1 MIDRNAFFTP
11 SLQLNL
17 SQPLATA
24 KCFPFLPENCYT
36 EDWLEYQVIE
46 SCYNTRMETEPNP
59 EEGASAP
66 DNSKEEGS
74 LDTSGFETTAERLE
88 ELIKSME
95 MMLLDV
101 EQLRTTCSEQAS
113 ELMHAAA
120 DLRKQQ
126 EDLKE
131 SYCELSREIQEIVE
145 SMDNLFSTKS
155 AFEPQE
161 KQTQKLNQ
169 QLWGTKS
176 DWQIL
181 LLFVECLGLGF
192 WVCMLTFW
200 MDGLVMG
207 WDAEVWCCWIVVSSL
222 CEDFCHWLPSLATT
236 VTNILIFFLIFII

>member
-1 MIDRNAFFTP
+1 
-11 SLQLNL
+11 
-17 SQPLATA
+17 
-24 KCFPFLPENCYT
+24 
-36 EDWLEYQVIE
+36 
-46 SCYNTRMETEPNP
+46 METEPNP

-95 MMLLDV
+95 VMLLDV

-126 EDLKE
+126 EELKE
-131 SYCELSREIQEIVE
+131 SYSELSREIQEIVE

-169 QLWGTKS
+169 QL
-176 DWQIL
+176 
-181 LLFVECLGLGF
+181 
-192 WVCMLTFW
+192 
-200 MDGLVMG
+200 
-207 WDAEVWCCWIVVSSL
+207 
-222 CEDFCHWLPSLATT
+222 
-236 VTNILIFFLIFII
+236 

>member
-1 MIDRNAFFTP
+1 M
-11 SLQLNL
+11 
-17 SQPLATA
+17 
-24 KCFPFLPENCYT
+24 
-36 EDWLEYQVIE
+36 IE

-113 ELMHAAA
+113 ELMHAAT

-155 AFEPQE
+155 ALEPQE

-169 QLWGTKS
+169 QL
-176 DWQIL
+176 
-181 LLFVECLGLGF
+181 
-192 WVCMLTFW
+192 
-200 MDGLVMG
+200 
-207 WDAEVWCCWIVVSSL
+207 
-222 CEDFCHWLPSLATT
+222 
-236 VTNILIFFLIFII
+236 